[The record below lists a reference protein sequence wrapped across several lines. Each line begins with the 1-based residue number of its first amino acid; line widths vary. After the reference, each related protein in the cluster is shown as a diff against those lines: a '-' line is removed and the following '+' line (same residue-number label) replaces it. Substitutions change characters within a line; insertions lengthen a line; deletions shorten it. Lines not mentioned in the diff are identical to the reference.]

1 MRLVL
6 TALVVCSVL
15 SLIPLSGALAQ
26 EDRSVQ
32 FFETLGD
39 VPLMPGLVER
49 TDGVVSFD
57 KPGGRIVESVA
68 DLNAV
73 PVDDV
78 AAYYASALPQFG
90 WLPTAQDT
98 YIRQGERL
106 ELAFE
111 TDSDGPVLR
120 ISIHPQ

>member
-1 MRLVL
+1 MMRVFLFFVL
-6 TALVVCSVL
+6 TVL
-15 SLIPLSGALAQ
+15 AVSGAVSVQAA
-26 EDRSVQ
+26 DDSPVQ
-32 FFETLGD
+32 FFEALGD

-49 TDGVVSFD
+49 TDGAVSFD

-106 ELAFE
+106 ELLFE
-111 TDSDGPVLR
+111 TDSGGPVLR